1 MALLKGNNMQ
11 FTWTLSSTEGPVT
24 VTRGFRWVL
33 ATQVRMF
40 NTTPEA
46 TDTWEEYTE
55 GTTTGFLEA
64 DFNVDSGTTPKI
76 PIGVTGDAVLYLN
89 KSGGG
94 KYYTCKAKCMGHVIS
109 GQSNT
114 GGAPQVVRYRFQ
126 ITLSGSTAGVVA
138 T

>member
-11 FTWTLSSTEGPVT
+11 FTWSLSEGPT
-24 VTRGFRWVL
+24 TETRGFRWVL

-64 DFNVDSGTTPKI
+64 DFNVDSGTTP
-76 PIGVTGDAVLYLN
+76 PLPVGAVGAAVLYLN
-89 KSGGG
+89 KSSGG
-94 KYYTCKAKCMGHVIS
+94 KYYTCQAKCMGHVIS

-126 ITLSGSTAGVVA
+126 VTLNGSTAGVVA